1 MNQLP
6 EAQLFFLSRKKLV
19 KKSTF
24 DLFKGKDILLIGIPG
39 AFTTTCPEM
48 VRDYENAYDTLTKLG
63 IDDIYFVSINDPYV
77 MDAWWK
83 SMKIKKCKYL
93 PDGNGAFSLRLSQQ
107 GGMASGLS
115 VVEKYNKGM
124 GKRSWRF
131 VMFVEDGCQMSFV
144 EEQTETSQA
153 DTSNRD
159 NIDED
164 PYILTRPSEV
174 INMIKA
180 RDQASRVVELN
191 KASEEDK
198 GHLPQ

>member
-159 NIDED
+159 LSLIH
-164 PYILTRPSEV
+164 I
-174 INMIKA
+174 
-180 RDQASRVVELN
+180 
-191 KASEEDK
+191 
-198 GHLPQ
+198 